1 MLKIEEPAE
10 HLFDKARIGLLEI
23 KDHPTPFDIFAAKK
37 GAEYALKNF
46 EGYLDFVRQSQSENQ
61 PKGWVPSTTFWL
73 FDDEKFVGAFDV
85 RHYLTE
91 HLRQVGGHIAYEVVP
106 SERGKGY
113 VLRGLRLILDW
124 CLKNL
129 NLEEVLLYCDEENIA
144 SHRVLEKALAQF
156 GGRRLP
162 HHEADGVVECGY
174 WLKTKA

>member
-10 HLFDKARIGLLEI
+10 HLFDKARVGLLEI
-23 KDHPTPFDIFAAKK
+23 KNQPSPFDISAAKK

-46 EGYLDFVRQSQSENQ
+46 EGYLDYVKQNKSQEQ
-61 PKGWVPSTTFWL
+61 PEGRVPCTTFWL
-73 FDDEKFVGAFDV
+73 FDDEKFVGVFDV

-91 HLRQVGGHIAYEVVP
+91 HLRQIGGHIAYEVVP

-124 CLKNL
+124 CLNNL
-129 NLEEVLLYCDEENIA
+129 NLGEVLLFCNEQNER
-144 SHRVLEKALAQF
+144 SHRVLEKALGEF

-162 HHEADGVVECGY
+162 HHEADGRIECGY
-174 WLKTKA
+174 WLKTGK